1 MTESL
6 STPETTARNQPE
18 AYNADVHFCRFNE
31 RDIILVGTAHISKKS
46 ADLVREVIARETPD
60 LVCIELDLKRYE
72 ALAKRKRWET
82 LNLKEIIYRKQ
93 LTTLI
98 ANLVLASYQKKLG
111 DQLGV
116 MPGTELL
123 EAAQAAQAQNIPISL
138 CDRDVR
144 ITMRRAWQKTSFLK
158 KSYLLATLLTS
169 LFDKTEIT
177 EEKLSE
183 LKNTDVLSELLEEL
197 GQAMPEL
204 KKVLIDE
211 RDTFLAEK
219 IKETDAKRIVAVVG
233 AGHIQGIIIAL
244 KEDRSEQMAEINSI
258 PPVSPV
264 LKVAG
269 WLLTVLLIALFVGI
283 AWRKGGAVAGDSL
296 IYWAIATG
304 SPAALGALLAYA
316 HPLTILGALL
326 SAPITTLIPI
336 LGVGHVTAFVQIMVK
351 PPMVFEFERAL
362 DDMATFS
369 GWWKNRLLRVFL
381 AFLLP
386 SFGATFGMWIGGV
399 ELFSKLFN

>member
-1 MTESL
+1 MTANDQTILLAPS
-6 STPETTARNQPE
+6 SQ
-18 AYNADVHFCRFNE
+18 DVHLLLVGDRE
-31 RDIILVGTAHISKKS
+31 IILIGTAHISRKS
-46 ADLVREVIARETPD
+46 ADLVREVIAREKPD
-60 LVCIELDLKRYE
+60 RVCIELDEKRYE

-82 LNLKEIIYRKQ
+82 LNLREIIYRKQ

-123 EAAQAAQAQNIPISL
+123 EAARAAEEQNIPISL
-138 CDRDVR
+138 CDRDIR
-144 ITMRRAWQKTSFLK
+144 ITMRRAWHSTSNFK
-158 KSYLLATLLTS
+158 KSYLLATLLAS
-169 LFDKTEIT
+169 LFDTTEMT
-177 EEKLSE
+177 EDKLSE
-183 LKNTDVLSELLEEL
+183 LKNTDVLSELMQEL
-197 GQAMPEL
+197 GKALPEL

-219 IKETDAKRIVAVVG
+219 IKEAPGKRIVAVVG
-233 AGHIQGIIIAL
+233 AGHVQGIIKTIN
-244 KEDRSEQMAEINSI
+244 EDRSGMLAEINTI
-258 PPVSPV
+258 PAVSPV
-264 LKVAG
+264 WKVAG
-269 WLLTVLLIALFVGI
+269 WAITALFIALFIGV

-296 IYWAIATG
+296 IYWALATG
-304 SPAALGALLAYA
+304 IPAAIGGMLALS
-316 HPLTILGALL
+316 HPLTILSALV
-326 SAPITTLIPI
+326 SAPITTLVPV

-351 PPMVFEFERAL
+351 PPMVLEFERAL

-381 AFLLP
+381 AFFLP
-386 SFGATFGMWIGGV
+386 SFGATLGMWLGGY